1 MTLQVTCLQRSHENL
16 VLILISLKPCLHVF
30 RHAMWDSNV
39 VSPPLHSLGKAAQS
53 IPLHPQPA
61 LHRNQQHCSFSAH
74 RPPESLWAQR
84 NSLLWCK
91 SGLKRPSALPY
102 TPKDAHLFSWGSVHH
117 HWNDS
122 EASWLTCWERGAG
135 GCNLEKGAA
144 SQFISG
150 LIQQGK
156 LRIGLTSVYEPK
168 CQRADDTYCKCQ
180 SQGIF
185 IFPLQE
191 HQQRF
196 SDYWCCYSHRLS
208 MNGAVH
214 IHKHTGEILKGLA

>member
-1 MTLQVTCLQRSHENL
+1 MLLQVTCLQRSHENL
-16 VLILISLKPCLHVF
+16 VLILVPLILIPCLHV
-30 RHAMWDSNV
+30 RDSNV
-39 VSPPLHSLGKAAQS
+39 VSPPPHRLSKAAQS
-53 IPLHPQPA
+53 IPLHPRPA
-61 LHRNQQHCSFSAH
+61 LLAGTSSTVHSVHTD
-74 RPPESLWAQR
+74 
-84 NSLLWCK
+84 LLKAC
-91 SGLKRPSALPY
+91 GLKEIICYGARVGYRDPQLCHTLPRTLIY
-102 TPKDAHLFSWGSVHH
+102 FLEAQFIITEMTPRL
-117 HWNDS
+117 
-122 EASWLTCWERGAG
+122 SWLTCWEQGAG
-135 GCNLEKGAA
+135 GCYLEKGAA

-180 SQGIF
+180 NQGIF
-185 IFPLQE
+185 IFPLRE

-196 SDYWCCYSHRLS
+196 SDYWCCYSHRFS